1 MIIML
6 RNKYIGK
13 GAKRMDKH
21 AVLEV
26 IERYWKIQ
34 QDRKCLTCSDA
45 YKIAEELKVNLS
57 DIGKICNEN
66 GIKII
71 GCQLDCF

>member
-6 RNKYIGK
+6 RNKYIEK

-21 AVLEV
+21 IVLEV
-26 IERYWKIQ
+26 IESYCKIQ
-34 QDRKCLTCSDA
+34 HDRKCLTCSDA

-57 DIGKICNEN
+57 DIGKLCNEN
-66 GIKII
+66 GIKIM